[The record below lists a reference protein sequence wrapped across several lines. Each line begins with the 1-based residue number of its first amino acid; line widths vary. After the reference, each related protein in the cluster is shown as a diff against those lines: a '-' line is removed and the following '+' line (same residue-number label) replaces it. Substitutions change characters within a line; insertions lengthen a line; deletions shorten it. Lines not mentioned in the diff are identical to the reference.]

1 MCNLC
6 HTLPI
11 HQKGSITYD
20 KEKQKLY
27 GFSSFNQHAVNSSYH
42 FSLSLCT
49 PDGGARVKGHA
60 VATFVWRILRLV
72 GDIYQEYLCCGS
84 EQFSSPRKSF
94 VSSYICIWLI
104 VAQKNS
110 NSVSA

>member
-11 HQKGSITYD
+11 YQKGSITYD

-27 GFSSFNQHAVNSSYH
+27 GFSSFNQHAENSSYH
-42 FSLSLCT
+42 YSLSLCT

-72 GDIYQEYLCCGS
+72 GGIYLRCGS

-104 VAQKNS
+104 VAQNNS
-110 NSVSA
+110 NSVFA

>member
-49 PDGGARVKGHA
+49 PDGSARVKGHVQVRA
-60 VATFVWRILRLV
+60 STLVEEKLRVQIAT
-72 GDIYQEYLCCGS
+72 
-84 EQFSSPRKSF
+84 SSS
-94 VSSYICIWLI
+94 
-104 VAQKNS
+104 
-110 NSVSA
+110 